1 LIERLEMI
9 TCGGRDAGKSI
20 FEIDFDRQGESSRD
34 GFRERHG
41 LLVHGG
47 GERVVQRI
55 AHTDTARRE
64 LERTI
69 RTADVL
75 VRRLGVTRYPP
86 ELSRVVGYR
95 PDGRA
100 PFLVA
105 TRRGRPL
112 SEMGDQLPLEAGRLW
127 AVVDGILTVLRQLND
142 LRLVHRDIRPE
153 TLWWDGT
160 SVQLADFGLTL
171 DEGEPRGAAAGA
183 DPWRSPEQAKG
194 QGRADCR
201 DDVYSAGAVIFHLAT
216 GEEATTA
223 ADMRDRVRW
232 LDSSQRTLLE
242 GVFTDEARQRVSG
255 YTLRLRRDT
264 QAGRSTGPGPGTSGP
279 PRLAEREQQARQ
291 HFHELRARQHAFN
304 QRQHRP
310 SYPQP
315 PATSPGT
322 RPVTSVLRGR
332 AVVLSVALAVTLLG
346 ALIAVLALA

>member
-1 LIERLEMI
+1 M
-9 TCGGRDAGKSI
+9 
-20 FEIDFDRQGESSRD
+20 
-34 GFRERHG
+34 
-41 LLVHGG
+41 HGG
-47 GERVVQRI
+47 GEHVVQRI
-55 AHTDTARRE
+55 AHSDAARRE

-75 VRRLGVTRYPP
+75 VRRLGVLGYPP
-86 ELSRVVGYR
+86 ELSRIIGYR

-112 SEMGDQLPLEAGRLW
+112 SEMGDRLPLAAGQLW
-127 AVVDGILTVLRQLND
+127 AVVDGILAVLRHLGD

-160 SVQLADFGLTL
+160 TVQLADFGLTV
-171 DEGEPRGAAAGA
+171 DEGEPRGGTAGA

-216 GEEATTA
+216 GEEATGA

-232 LDSSQRTLLE
+232 LDSSLRNLLE
-242 GVFTDEARQRVSG
+242 GVFTDEARQRVSA
-255 YTLRLRRDT
+255 YTLRLRRGTQPGFTDT
-264 QAGRSTGPGPGTSGP
+264 SDFQRP
-279 PRLAEREQQARQ
+279 PSVSELEQQARQ
-291 HFHELRARQHAFN
+291 HFRELRARQQAFHQQQ
-304 QRQHRP
+304 QRRP

-315 PATSPGT
+315 PARPPGS
-322 RPVTSVLRGR
+322 RKVLPVDVRR
-332 AVVLSVALAVTLLG
+332 FAVLSFAVGVTILG
-346 ALIAVLALA
+346 VLIALVLALA

>member
-1 LIERLEMI
+1 MI

-20 FEIDFDRQGESSRD
+20 FEIDFDRQGETSRN

-55 AHTDTARRE
+55 AHTDAARQE
-64 LERTI
+64 LERTV

-75 VRRLGVTRYPP
+75 VRRLGITRYPP

-100 PFLVA
+100 PYLVA
-105 TRRGRPL
+105 TRRGGPL
-112 SEMGDQLPLEAGRLW
+112 SALGDRLPLEAGQLW

-160 SVQLADFGLTL
+160 TVQLADFGLTL
-171 DEGEPRGAAAGA
+171 DEGEPRGAAAGT

-232 LDSSQRTLLE
+232 LDASQRKLLE

-255 YTLRLRRDT
+255 YALRLRRDT
-264 QAGRSTGPGPGTSGP
+264 DAGRSTGPGPGASRP
-279 PRLAEREQQARQ
+279 PRLAEVEQQARQ
-291 HFHELRARQHAFN
+291 HFHELRARQHAFSR
-304 QRQHRP
+304 QQHRP
-310 SYPQP
+310 AYPQP
-315 PATSPGT
+315 PAVPPRD
-322 RPVTSVLRGR
+322 RPLMPAGR
-332 AVVLSVALAVTLLG
+332 RRVVVLSVALAAALLG
-346 ALIAVLALA
+346 VLIAVLALT

>member
-1 LIERLEMI
+1 MI

-20 FEIDFDRQGESSRD
+20 FEIDFDRQGERSRD

-41 LLVHGG
+41 LLVHSG

-55 AHTDTARRE
+55 AHTDAARRE
-64 LERTI
+64 LERTV

-86 ELSRVVGYR
+86 ELSRVIGYR
-95 PDGRA
+95 TDGRA

-112 SEMGDQLPLEAGRLW
+112 SEAVDQLPLEAGQLW
-127 AVVDGILTVLRQLND
+127 AVVDGVLTVLRQLND

-160 SVQLADFGLTL
+160 AVQLADFGLTL

-232 LDSSQRTLLE
+232 LDSSQRNLLE

-264 QAGRSTGPGPGTSGP
+264 QAGRSTGPGPGTGPGTSGP
-279 PRLAEREQQARQ
+279 PRLAELEQQARQ
-291 HFHELRARQHAFN
+291 HFHELRARQYAFN

-310 SYPQP
+310 AYPQP
-315 PATSPGT
+315 PTAPPGT
-322 RPVTSVLRGR
+322 RPGMLVLRRR
-332 AVVLSVALAVTLLG
+332 AVVLSAALAVTLLG
-346 ALIAVLALA
+346 MLIAVLALV

>member
-1 LIERLEMI
+1 M
-9 TCGGRDAGKSI
+9 
-20 FEIDFDRQGESSRD
+20 SRD

-55 AHTDTARRE
+55 AHSDAARRE
-64 LERTI
+64 LERTV

-75 VRRLGVTRYPP
+75 VRRLGVTSYPP
-86 ELSRVVGYR
+86 ELSRVIGYR

-100 PFLVA
+100 PYLVA

-112 SEMGDQLPLEAGRLW
+112 SEMGDRLPLEAGQLW
-127 AVVDGILTVLRQLND
+127 AVVDGILAVLRHLND

-160 SVQLADFGLTL
+160 TVQLADFGLTL
-171 DEGEPRGAAAGA
+171 DEGEPRGAAAGT

-201 DDVYSAGAVIFHLAT
+201 DDVYSAGAVFFHLAT

-232 LDSSQRTLLE
+232 LDAGQRTLLE
-242 GVFTDEARQRVSG
+242 GVFTDEARQRVSA

-264 QAGRSTGPGPGTSGP
+264 QAGRSPGPGTSGP
-279 PRLAEREQQARQ
+279 PRLAEVEQQARQ

-304 QRQHRP
+304 QRQHGQP
-310 SYPQP
+310 YPQP
-315 PATSPGT
+315 PAAPPRTG
-322 RPVTSVLRGR
+322 PVALFLARR
-332 AVVLSVALAVTLLG
+332 AVVLSVAAAVLVLG
-346 ALIAVLALA
+346 VLIAVLALT

>member
-1 LIERLEMI
+1 MI
-9 TCGGRDAGKSI
+9 TCGGRDGGKSF
-20 FEIDFDRQGESSRD
+20 FEIDFDQQGESVRD
-34 GFRERHG
+34 GFRERSG

-47 GERVVQRI
+47 GEHVVQRI
-55 AHTDTARRE
+55 AHTDRARRE
-64 LERTI
+64 LERTV

-100 PFLVA
+100 PYLVA

-112 SEMGDQLPLEAGRLW
+112 ADMGDRLPLEAGELW
-127 AVVDGILTVLRQLND
+127 AVVDGVLTVLRHLGD

-153 TLWWDGT
+153 TLWWDGAT
-160 SVQLADFGLTL
+160 VQLADFALVL

-232 LDSSQRTLLE
+232 LDTTLRNLLD
-242 GVFTDEARQRVSG
+242 GVFTDEARHRVTG
-255 YTLRLRRDT
+255 YALRLRRDART
-264 QAGRSTGPGPGTSGP
+264 GRAGAQGPGPAAP
-279 PRLAEREQQARQ
+279 PRLAELEQQARQ
-291 HFHELRARQHAFN
+291 HFRDLRARQRAFA
-304 QRQHRP
+304 QRPPGPAHIPPERP
-310 SYPQP
+310 PGR
-315 PATSPGT
+315 PA
-322 RPVTSVLRGR
+322 RPFDRQAAVVSVVLLAACLSMLVLFVSVLN
-332 AVVLSVALAVTLLG
+332 
-346 ALIAVLALA
+346 